1 MDIDLRGESK
11 PIVVIIGHE
20 VSRSGLVKPRQ
31 TCNDNRYD
39 LSIDVTERRF
49 LDFARKKMA
58 LKKLGL
64 KEREK
69 RELDWL

>member
-20 VSRSGLVKPRQ
+20 VSRSRLVKPRQ
-31 TCNDNRYD
+31 ACNDNRYD

-49 LDFARKKMA
+49 LDLRENN
-58 LKKLGL
+58 GL
-64 KEREK
+64 EKAGFERERK
-69 RELDWL
+69 RT

>member
-1 MDIDLRGESK
+1 MDMDLRGESK

-31 TCNDNRYD
+31 TCNDHRYD

-49 LDFARKKMA
+49 FFRFCKKIMA

-64 KEREK
+64 KERE
-69 RELDWL
+69 REVDWL

>member
-1 MDIDLRGESK
+1 MDMDLRGESK

-31 TCNDNRYD
+31 TCNDHRYD
-39 LSIDVTERRF
+39 LSIDVTERRVF
-49 LDFARKKMA
+49 RFCKKIMG
-58 LKKLGL
+58 LKKQGL
-64 KEREK
+64 KERE

>member
-1 MDIDLRGESK
+1 MDMDLRGESK

-31 TCNDNRYD
+31 TCNDHRYD
-39 LSIDVTERRF
+39 LSIDVTERRVF
-49 LDFARKKMA
+49 RFWKKIMG
-58 LKKLGL
+58 LKKQGL
-64 KEREK
+64 KERE

>member
-1 MDIDLRGESK
+1 MDMDLRGESK

-20 VSRSGLVKPRQ
+20 VSRSRLVKPRQ

-49 LDFARKKMA
+49 LDFAKK
-58 LKKLGL
+58 
-64 KEREK
+64 
-69 RELDWL
+69 